1 MGDDDKL
8 VKVDN
13 AIGNTLA
20 QGFVQNLPD
29 IIGSLREA
37 YRIHKKDGM
46 FSKILQTKVIELQLS
61 KENLGLFVS
70 ALNDLSRDK
79 EADTET
85 KTMYRDMIREIH
97 NEFMK
102 NSRDY
107 SSLSDVLDK
116 L

>member
-1 MGDDDKL
+1 MGDDTKL
-8 VKVDN
+8 MKAEN

-20 QGFVQNLPD
+20 QGFVQNLPE

-46 FSKILQTKVIELQLS
+46 FTQILQAKITELKLS
-61 KENLGLFVS
+61 KENLGLFVTS
-70 ALNDLSRDK
+70 LNELSRDK
-79 EADTET
+79 DADPES
-85 KTMYRDMIREIH
+85 KAMYRDMIREIH
-97 NEFMK
+97 SEFMK